1 MALLT
6 ATLQVDLISAELNRF
21 PGRRLLILVGHGL
34 AILSHVGCVPSS
46 HSDQSGVFSRL
57 GLPSPSRPRMKHFTS
72 LLYRTHHEMECF
84 LATTE
89 GWEASNMLVVLGN
102 DPRIQALSGP
112 KVTRPINP
120 NVVRLHKAPVV
131 ANKRSIS

>member
-6 ATLQVDLISAELNRF
+6 ATLQVDLISAKLNRF

-34 AILSHVGCVPSS
+34 VILSHVRCVPSS
-46 HSDQSGVFSRL
+46 HSDQSGVFSGL
-57 GLPSPSRPRMKHFTS
+57 GLPSPSRPHQILYVTPVQDTS
-72 LLYRTHHEMECF
+72 RDGVF
-84 LATTE
+84 
-89 GWEASNMLVVLGN
+89 S
-102 DPRIQALSGP
+102 DPRIQALWGP
-112 KVTRPINP
+112 KVTRLINP